1 MEPRKV
7 VPALLLMIVLVS
19 CAIIWFYPPTGDFR
33 VDNPAWNGYSELN
46 KGINAASLA
55 SLSDLPST
63 GDGTA
68 LIVVP
73 YEQFTSAELS
83 EVNSYVSSGGTLILM
98 DDYGYGNQVL
108 SSLGLNTKFSG
119 QTLLDP
125 LFDYK
130 NKWFP
135 TITDFAD
142 TQANVNVTSISFN
155 HATYLNSTADMT
167 VIAYS
172 SEFSFAD
179 VNGNST
185 WDSGELSGPLPVAA
199 YTKLGQGY
207 VVVISD
213 PSLAINGM
221 INQGNNLEL
230 ANKTAHIKAGVSQVY
245 IDQSHLPSTA
255 LDGAKADLAFVYG
268 LVASPL
274 GTLAL
279 IIVVMAYSFNR
290 FHKRGKT

>member
-7 VPALLLMIVLVS
+7 LPVLVLAVLLVS
-19 CAIIWFYPPTGDFR
+19 CTIIWFYPPTGDFR
-33 VDNPAWNGYSELN
+33 VDNPAWNGDSELS
-46 KGINAASLA
+46 KDLKAAPLA
-55 SLSDLPST
+55 ALSDLPST

-83 EVNSYVSSGGTLILM
+83 EINSYVSSGGTLILM

-108 SSLGLNTKFSG
+108 GGLGLNTRFSG

-125 LFDYK
+125 LFNYK
-130 NKWFP
+130 NKWLP
-135 TITDFAD
+135 EVSDFAA
-142 TQANVNVTSISFN
+142 TNVNVNVSSIVFN
-155 HATYLNSTADMT
+155 HATYLNGTADMT

-179 VNGNST
+179 ANNNAT
-185 WDSGELSGPLPVAA
+185 WDSSDLSGPLPVAA
-199 YTKLGQGY
+199 YAKLGQGY
-207 VVVISD
+207 VVVVSD

-221 INQGNNLEL
+221 IEQGSNLEFV
-230 ANKTAHIKAGVSQVY
+230 NKTAHIKAGVSQLY

-255 LDGAKADLAFVYG
+255 LDEAKADLTVVYG
-268 LVASPL
+268 LVASPV
-274 GTLAL
+274 GTLTL
-279 IIVVMAYSFNR
+279 IVVVMAYSFSR
-290 FHKRGKT
+290 FYKRGKN